1 MAVGKQKQIPSRR
14 STRKQGVTGKPE
26 IGDDDH
32 VDSKDLVVIQDS
44 ASEDAEDSMPSAQST
59 ATVITKMKKTKGKQP
74 VNAAH
79 TYITPPPR
87 KRGRP
92 RKNPILQT
100 TSTSGND
107 DEHGQRAATT
117 AETADRQS
125 KQDIA
130 HLPPAS
136 EGQPDEIVNETE
148 SQNLASND
156 ERSQDISDDAVP
168 ERRGDGPPQLRRRVR
183 WTTREE
189 EYFINMIKTH
199 GPQYAFIARE
209 GIKAGILY
217 VGRTGHDLQD
227 KWRIL
232 RRRGE
237 HIPEEAL
244 QVAAGKR
251 RPQKLWTP
259 RDADYLVEMHA
270 KYGNCFAWILA
281 EGQQQGYF
289 AERDAR
295 QLKEKIKQLSLKKAR
310 QERRLQTQLQI
321 AAAAEGVNPLPEDFD
336 GVSHEHDEEIPVA
349 EPQDEMLAK
358 PTQPLPKRK
367 AESSSDDDDE
377 RKPKHPKSIV
387 FADDDEDGPQTQAL
401 DDQDDSISPE
411 LEPSQSVNASPKSDT
426 PLSALTHSVDSAPR
440 RHSFPNAN
448 RKRHVT
454 PNQVTDSGRRASYS
468 TETQPAS
475 SVSSTTPNAPKVAEE
490 AVQDGET
497 IKFFLEIVHG
507 SSRLPRQEIAFGY
520 MKTGLD
526 LVEHVVENFLP
537 RSVTSRDVSAMCE
550 GVDVPLETA
559 IGDNVYEFDTIEL
572 RFR

>member
-107 DEHGQRAATT
+107 DEDGQRAATT

-125 KQDIA
+125 KQDNA

-168 ERRGDGPPQLRRRVR
+168 ELRGDGPPQLRRRVR

-237 HIPEEAL
+237 QIPEEAL

-259 RDADYLVEMHA
+259 RDADYL
-270 KYGNCFAWILA
+270 
-281 EGQQQGYF
+281 
-289 AERDAR
+289 
-295 QLKEKIKQLSLKKAR
+295 EKIKQLSLKKAR

-507 SSRLPRQEIAFGY
+507 SSRLPRQEITFGY
-520 MKTGLD
+520 MKTGQD

>member
-1 MAVGKQKQIPSRR
+1 IPSRR

-107 DEHGQRAATT
+107 DEDGQRAATT

-125 KQDIA
+125 KQDNA

-168 ERRGDGPPQLRRRVR
+168 ELRGDEPPQLRRRVR

-237 HIPEEAL
+237 QIPEEAL

-259 RDADYLVEMHA
+259 RDADYL
-270 KYGNCFAWILA
+270 
-281 EGQQQGYF
+281 
-289 AERDAR
+289 
-295 QLKEKIKQLSLKKAR
+295 EKIKQLSLKKAR

-321 AAAAEGVNPLPEDFD
+321 AAVAEGVNPLPEDFD

-507 SSRLPRQEIAFGY
+507 SSRLPRQEITFGY

-526 LVEHVVENFLP
+526 LVEHVVENILP

>member
-217 VGRTGHDLQD
+217 VGRTGHDLQ
-227 KWRIL
+227 
-232 RRRGE
+232 
-237 HIPEEAL
+237 
-244 QVAAGKR
+244 
-251 RPQKLWTP
+251 
-259 RDADYLVEMHA
+259 
-270 KYGNCFAWILA
+270 
-281 EGQQQGYF
+281 
-289 AERDAR
+289 
-295 QLKEKIKQLSLKKAR
+295 EKIKQLSLKKAR